1 MLLDRFVNANYDQ
14 LNDNDLHII
23 KTVHDH
29 IDAMK
34 KMKIQ
39 DLALVAHTSISSI
52 HRLCRKLGFDG
63 YSELKTYIKLNYQ
76 KEALPQDTVA
86 LLEHDIQQTMKHLNH
101 IDFSSLN
108 QRIDEAPFI
117 YIYGTGTAQQSVAQD
132 VQRQILALHKKS
144 VVLKNELEL
153 LHALDMMSPC
163 ELLIIISLSG
173 DTTRFEEVI
182 KSIKARELSYISVT
196 TLQDNSLA
204 QHATFNIYVHST
216 PFRLFNQVDNSS
228 FVTFHLAF
236 DMILRKYSTWKL
248 KQPH

>member
-76 KEALPQDTVA
+76 KEALPQDTIA

-101 IDFSSLN
+101 IDFS
-108 QRIDEAPFI
+108 
-117 YIYGTGTAQQSVAQD
+117 
-132 VQRQILALHKKS
+132 
-144 VVLKNELEL
+144 
-153 LHALDMMSPC
+153 
-163 ELLIIISLSG
+163 
-173 DTTRFEEVI
+173 
-182 KSIKARELSYISVT
+182 
-196 TLQDNSLA
+196 
-204 QHATFNIYVHST
+204 
-216 PFRLFNQVDNSS
+216 
-228 FVTFHLAF
+228 
-236 DMILRKYSTWKL
+236 
-248 KQPH
+248 